1 MKRRTLSLALLALPL
16 TTGALPLLAATR
28 TSADIE
34 AMQTG
39 WRKLL
44 PAGLSPPDATDKLEL
59 SDEQWR
65 ERLTQAQFKVLRDD
79 GTERAFT
86 SPLNDEKRA
95 GIFTCAGC
103 ELPLFSSA
111 MKYDSGTGWPSFF
124 TSIPGAVQT
133 RRDYRYGWTRVEYHC
148 ARCGGHQG
156 HVFDDG
162 PAPTRQRWCNNGVAL
177 QFLAAS

>member
-65 ERLTQAQFKVLRDD
+65 ERLTQAQFQVLRDD

-86 SPLNDEKRA
+86 SLLSAENRA
-95 GIFTCAGC
+95 GIFA
-103 ELPLFSSA
+103 
-111 MKYDSGTGWPSFF
+111 
-124 TSIPGAVQT
+124 
-133 RRDYRYGWTRVEYHC
+133 
-148 ARCGGHQG
+148 
-156 HVFDDG
+156 
-162 PAPTRQRWCNNGVAL
+162 
-177 QFLAAS
+177 